1 MITLFL
7 GICRLGFLDVVL
19 SRPLLRG
26 FITAVGIIILIE
38 QVSGFIVC
46 RTRRMSLEADDFP
59 IARAHARPQPPIAQ
73 RPYPDSDKQAGLPDT
88 AH

>member
-1 MITLFL
+1 MITFFL

-38 QVSGFIVC
+38 QVSEPL
-46 RTRRMSLEADDFP
+46 RLRE
-59 IARAHARPQPPIAQ
+59 
-73 RPYPDSDKQAGLPDT
+73 
-88 AH
+88 

>member
-1 MITLFL
+1 MITFFL

-38 QVSGFIVC
+38 QVGTIGFSPWIEN
-46 RTRRMSLEADDFP
+46 TTLGS
-59 IARAHARPQPPIAQ
+59 
-73 RPYPDSDKQAGLPDT
+73 
-88 AH
+88 